1 MVLGICG
8 KSGSGKDTLIRM
20 IKDRNKEIYR
30 MVKASDRPPR
40 KYEKNGQDYWYFTK
54 EDFKEAERTGSF
66 ITVQSFKVA
75 NGETWDYGIFQND
88 IEECLDSDCL
98 CLITL
103 TPYEVEALYKKLN
116 KNQLDK
122 LYILYLNITDDIR
135 RKRLLERGDDIA
147 EINRR
152 IDADNADFDNPIFLS
167 MVDDMISASE
177 TNIIYEEIQDDID
190 MEIGFFKNYNKYN
203 KKG

>member
-8 KSGSGKDTLIRM
+8 KSGSGKDTLIKM
-20 IKDRNKEIYR
+20 IKDRNRDVYR

-116 KNQLDK
+116 KNQLDR

-190 MEIGFFKNYNKYN
+190 MGIGFFNEFKR
-203 KKG
+203 G

>member
-8 KSGSGKDTLIRM
+8 KSGSGKDTLIKM
-20 IKDRNKEIYR
+20 IKDRNRDIYR

-116 KNQLDK
+116 KNQLDR

>member
-116 KNQLDK
+116 KNQLDR

>member
-8 KSGSGKDTLIRM
+8 KSGSGKDTLIKM
-20 IKDRNKEIYR
+20 IKDRNRDIYR

>member
-190 MEIGFFKNYNKYN
+190 MEIGFFNEFKR
-203 KKG
+203 G

>member
-88 IEECLDSDCL
+88 IEEYLDSDCL
-98 CLITL
+98 CLIIL

-135 RKRLLERGDDIA
+135 RKRLLKRGDDLA

-152 IDADNADFDNPIFLS
+152 IEADNKDFDNPIFLS
-167 MVDDMISASE
+167 MIDKIIYAYE
-177 TNIIYEEIQDDID
+177 TKDIYEEIQDNID
-190 MEIGFFKNYNKYN
+190 TGFFDEFKR
-203 KKG
+203 G

>member
-98 CLITL
+98 CLIIL

-190 MEIGFFKNYNKYN
+190 MEIGFFNEFKR
-203 KKG
+203 G

>member
-8 KSGSGKDTLIRM
+8 KSGSGKDTLIKM
-20 IKDRNKEIYR
+20 IKDRNRDVYR

-75 NGETWDYGIFQND
+75 NGEIWDYGIFQND

-98 CLITL
+98 CLIIL

-116 KNQLDK
+116 KNQLDR

-190 MEIGFFKNYNKYN
+190 IGIGFFNEFKR
-203 KKG
+203 G

>member
-1 MVLGICG
+1 MILGICG
-8 KSGSGKDTLIRM
+8 KSGSGKDTLIKM
-20 IKDRNKEIYR
+20 IKDNNKDVYR

-88 IEECLDSDCL
+88 IEECLDSDCF

-103 TPYEVEALYKKLN
+103 TPYEIKALYKKLN

>member
-75 NGETWDYGIFQND
+75 NGDIWSYGIFKND

-103 TPYEVEALYKKLN
+103 TPYEVETLYKKLN
-116 KNQLDK
+116 KNQLDR

>member
-1 MVLGICG
+1 MILGICG
-8 KSGSGKDTLIRM
+8 KSGSGKDTLIKM
-20 IKDRNKEIYR
+20 IKDRNRDVYR

-116 KNQLDK
+116 KNQLDR

-167 MVDDMISASE
+167 MIDDMISASE

>member
-8 KSGSGKDTLIRM
+8 KSGSGKDTLIKM
-20 IKDRNKEIYR
+20 IKDNNKDVYR

-103 TPYEVEALYKKLN
+103 TPYEVKALYKKLN
-116 KNQLDK
+116 KNQLDR